1 LLQTV
6 TVSATSASA
15 LGSAS
20 SSGLLATVQINDLAG
35 YAAVNAT
42 VFGDLATVNIPA
54 SWTVGSS
61 SGAIG
66 GSALGGSP
74 TSAGSGLTV
83 YQLAGYADA
92 LTLASGLVGTIT
104 VSNLA
109 GSATVSVVGAGGFG
123 SITTAPM
130 AATVEITN
138 FIRASVVISERL
150 LGACTVSD
158 ALVRGTCTVSSRVL
172 YTCLVGD
179 EPVGDVQIGAALRY
193 DATVFAGVL

>member
-1 LLQTV
+1 
-6 TVSATSASA
+6 
-15 LGSAS
+15 
-20 SSGLLATVQINDLAG
+20 LATVQINDLAG
-35 YAAVNAT
+35 YAVVNAT

-61 SGAIG
+61 SAAIG

-74 TSAGSGLTV
+74 ISAGSGRTV
-83 YQLAGYADA
+83 YQLAGNADA

-109 GSATVSVVGAGGFG
+109 GSATVSVVGTGGFG

-138 FIRASVVISERL
+138 FIRASIVISERL
-150 LGACTVSD
+150 LGSCTVSD

-172 YTCLVGD
+172 FTCSVGD
-179 EPVGDVQIGAALRY
+179 GLIGQCTNGERLLY
-193 DATVFAGVL
+193 DATVLAGVL